1 VRSRADALPLGWST
15 LHAEALSMT
24 LDVEAE
30 RVLVERLRRRDE
42 AAFNLFVRAYQAK
55 VFSLVQRMLGNR
67 AEAEDLSQ
75 EVFITVFRSIDSFR
89 GDSRLGTWLYRVA
102 VNHCKNRIKYLDRRV
117 TRGHDAMDDEGAK
130 ALTEGGPVMSRPD
143 RPDESMQGAELGK
156 VIDRAL
162 GLLEEEHRTLVVLRD
177 LEGLSYEDIMAITGL
192 PEGTVKSRLHRARA
206 ALREAIERGLGCK
219 LPE

>member
-1 VRSRADALPLGWST
+1 
-15 LHAEALSMT
+15 MT
-24 LDVEAE
+24 LDLEAE

-42 AAFNLFVRAYQAK
+42 AAFNLFVRAYQAR

-67 AEAEDLSQ
+67 AEAEDLAQ

-89 GDSRLGTWLYRVA
+89 GDARLGTWLYRVA
-102 VNHCKNRIKYLDRRV
+102 INHCKNRIKYLDRRV
-117 TRGHDAMDDEGAK
+117 NRGHDALDEEGGR

-143 RPDESMQGAELGK
+143 RPDEAMQGAELNK

-177 LEGLSYEDIMAITGL
+177 LEGLSYEEIMTITGL

-219 LPE
+219 LPEQ